1 MRLDQCLRWAGGA
14 GLAAGLLMIHS
25 IPAADSQTGKTAIIV
40 STAAVNG
47 ETISCGCQKKE
58 LGGIAR
64 RATVI
69 KAERARSDA
78 FLLVDAGDFGSHV
91 AFRPW
96 TRTEFQW
103 KMMAELGYDVVT
115 PGPNE
120 MVEGLQPLLELYARS
135 PDIQVV
141 SANVTDK
148 QGNLVWPKYALV
160 ERGGVVYGVTGVTD
174 KSYYSFNLTRGKQ
187 KANDFAFLDA
197 TESLQSVLPTLK
209 ENAEIVVVLFH
220 SGSGDSR
227 RALDGLDGVD
237 VVVVGHSPTYKFLP
251 ERIGETLIIQAG
263 SRGQYLSVLEL
274 TLDEGNNIIDYNGE
288 SRPLGSTVD
297 VDEEFDGVVTAFNK
311 KYDGMKPAEPDQAKE
326 Q

>member
-1 MRLDQCLRWAGGA
+1 
-14 GLAAGLLMIHS
+14 MIHS
-25 IPAADSQTGKTAIIV
+25 IPAAESQTHRTAIVV
-40 STAAVNG
+40 STASVNG

-69 KAERARSDA
+69 KAERARSEA

-91 AFRPW
+91 PFEPW
-96 TRTEFQW
+96 MRTEFQW
-103 KMMAELGYDVVT
+103 KMMAGLGYDVVT

-120 MVEGLQPLLELYARS
+120 MVEGIQPLQELYASS
-135 PDIQVV
+135 PEIQVV

-148 QGNLVWPKYALV
+148 QGTLLWPTHAVV
-160 ERGGVVYGVTGVTD
+160 ERGGVVFGVTGVTD

-197 TESLQSVLPTLK
+197 KESLQGVLPTLK
-209 ENAEIVVVLFH
+209 EKADIVVVLFH

-227 RALDGLDGVD
+227 RAFDGIEGVD

-251 ERIGETLIIQAG
+251 ERVGETLLIQAG

-274 TLDEGNNIIDYNGE
+274 TLDETNNIIDYNGE
-288 SRPLGSTVD
+288 ARSLGTAID
-297 VDEEFDGVVTAFNK
+297 VDDEFNTVVTAFNK
-311 KYDGMKPAEPDQAKE
+311 KYDGMKPAEPDKAEE